1 MKIIMKKEMKNS
13 YMAPEIG
20 IFTMVSESV
29 LCQSGFSIGNIQE
42 EDASS
47 EIVWGSN

>member
-1 MKIIMKKEMKNS
+1 MKIIMKMEMKNS
-13 YMAPEIG
+13 YMAPEIV

-47 EIVWGSN
+47 EIVWGNN